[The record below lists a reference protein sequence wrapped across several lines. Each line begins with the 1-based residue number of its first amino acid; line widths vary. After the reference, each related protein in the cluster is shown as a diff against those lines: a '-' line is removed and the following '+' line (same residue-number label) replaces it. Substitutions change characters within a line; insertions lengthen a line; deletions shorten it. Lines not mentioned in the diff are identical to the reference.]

1 MSSNPLSLSIRA
13 AQLKD
18 LAALVE
24 LLSDSFYPNVGFMR
38 WFLPL
43 LRVGVYEDLRYRLRS
58 SSASDYVCLVAV
70 ILPSTGEATARRD
83 LVGTVEITFRSTSPF
98 QFRSLPYPYVS
109 NLAVYSDVR
118 RRGVAQKLLGACESI
133 ALEGGFQDLYLHV
146 LEDNHQA
153 RRLYEKAGYRVMQAD
168 PFWRGWLFQQP
179 RRLLLHKRLAA
190 PFSQTADAI
199 LQ

>member
-1 MSSNPLSLSIRA
+1 MSSNLLNLSIRA

-43 LRVGVYEDLRYRLRS
+43 MRVGVYEDLRYRLR

-70 ILPSTGEATARRD
+70 ILPSTYETPTTRD

-98 QFRSLPYPYVS
+98 QFRSLPYPYLS

-118 RRGVAQKLLGACESI
+118 RQGTAQKLLGACESI

-153 RRLYEKAGYRVMQAD
+153 RRLYEKVGYQVMQAE
-168 PFWRGWLFQQP
+168 PLWRGWLFQQP
-179 RRLLLHKRLAA
+179 RKLLLHKRLGA
-190 PFSQTADAI
+190 PFSQAVDAI
-199 LQ
+199 VP

>member
-1 MSSNPLSLSIRA
+1 LSSNPLNLSIRA

-24 LLSDSFYPNVGFMR
+24 LLSDSFYPNVGLMR

-43 LRVGVYEDLRYRLRS
+43 LRVGVYEDLRFRLRS
-58 SSASDYVCLVAV
+58 SSASDYVC
-70 ILPSTGEATARRD
+70 

-98 QFRSLPYPYVS
+98 QLRSLPYPYLS

-118 RRGVAQKLLGACESI
+118 RRGAAQKLLGACESI
-133 ALEGGFQDLYLHV
+133 AREGGFQDLYLHV

-153 RRLYEKAGYRVMQAD
+153 RRLYEKAGYQIMQAD

-179 RRLLLHKRLAA
+179 RRLLLHKHLTA
-190 PFSQTADAI
+190 PFS
-199 LQ
+199 

>member
-1 MSSNPLSLSIRA
+1 
-13 AQLKD
+13 
-18 LAALVE
+18 
-24 LLSDSFYPNVGFMR
+24 MR

-70 ILPSTGEATARRD
+70 TLPSTNEASTTQG
-83 LVGTVEITFRSTSPF
+83 LIGTVEITFRSTSPF
-98 QFRSLPYPYVS
+98 QFRSSPYPYLS

-118 RRGVAQKLLGACESI
+118 RRGAAQKLLGACESL

-153 RRLYEKAGYRVMQAD
+153 RRLYDKAGYRVMQTD

-179 RRLLLHKRLAA
+179 RRLLLHKRLRA
-190 PFSQTADAI
+190 PFSQSADAI
-199 LQ
+199 VH